1 MIIVEKIRK
10 QKEIDLFINLENQFI
25 TTILAVIDLQLIF
38 SLNYHSGCKMDLI
51 SYEEMSK

>member
-25 TTILAVIDLQLIF
+25 TTILVAADLQLIF
-38 SLNYHSGCKMDLI
+38 SLNYHSGCKMNLI